1 MEECNSYL
9 ELKCG
14 NNIMP
19 SPPPPPPPP
28 LQVRWAVIWS
38 RCFKV
43 INERQSPRAGLF
55 SGLRA
60 LHSRRW
66 MEECEPSCLT
76 SPWRPP
82 ERRQAD
88 RRQGSDEWVTSP
100 RWRLPVC
107 SGLFGQSGGKI
118 QNRAMRSECAH
129 KAEHTAAQNHVKES
143 ARLRLTLGVLQHR
156 EGAKKPVPPEKCSL
170 WA

>member
-1 MEECNSYL
+1 MNDKAPEPVCSQ
-9 ELKCG
+9 G
-14 NNIMP
+14 
-19 SPPPPPPPP
+19 S
-28 LQVRWAVIWS
+28 S
-38 RCFKV
+38 RH
-43 INERQSPRAGLF
+43 AGEWR
-55 SGLRA
+55 S
-60 LHSRRW
+60 S
-66 MEECEPSCLT
+66 ECELSCLT

-129 KAEHTAAQNHVKES
+129 KAEHTLQKHVKES
-143 ARLRLTLGVLQHR
+143 VKLLLTLSLLHRTEARKGDSVL
-156 EGAKKPVPPEKCSL
+156 PEKCSL
-170 WA
+170 REERKL

>member
-1 MEECNSYL
+1 MRQLFSV
-9 ELKCG
+9 KRG
-14 NNIMP
+14 NNMM
-19 SPPPPPPPP
+19 STLLPPPPPHPPP
-28 LQVRWAVIWS
+28 PSSWQQPCAGAPGGNLIPLL
-38 RCFKV
+38 FKV
-43 INERQSPRAGLF
+43 INERQSSGAGLF

-60 LHSRRW
+60 PRRW

-129 KAEHTAAQNHVKES
+129 KAEHTPRNMWRNPWS
-143 ARLRLTLGVLQHR
+143 C
-156 EGAKKPVPPEKCSL
+156 CSH
-170 WA
+170 WASFS

>member
-1 MEECNSYL
+1 MEA
-9 ELKCG
+9 
-14 NNIMP
+14 
-19 SPPPPPPPP
+19 
-28 LQVRWAVIWS
+28 VRSA
-38 RCFKV
+38 R
-43 INERQSPRAGLF
+43 L
-55 SGLRA
+55 
-60 LHSRRW
+60 
-66 MEECEPSCLT
+66 SCLT

-129 KAEHTAAQNHVKES
+129 KAEHTLQKHVKES
-143 ARLRLTLGVLQHR
+143 VKLLLTLGVLQHGGAGKR
-156 EGAKKPVPPEKCSL
+156 ESVLRGKVQFVSIKRALSL
-170 WA
+170 KSRHMWCGDDCAADIYSNLNKLMIW

>member
-1 MEECNSYL
+1 MEES
-9 ELKCG
+9 EL
-14 NNIMP
+14 
-19 SPPPPPPPP
+19 
-28 LQVRWAVIWS
+28 
-38 RCFKV
+38 
-43 INERQSPRAGLF
+43 
-55 SGLRA
+55 
-60 LHSRRW
+60 
-66 MEECEPSCLT
+66 SCLM

-129 KAEHTAAQNHVKES
+129 KAEHTLQRHVKES
-143 ARLRLTLGVLQHR
+143 VKLLLTLRVLQR
-156 EGAKKPVPPEKCSL
+156 PEAAKKRTLE
-170 WA
+170 A

>member
-1 MEECNSYL
+1 
-9 ELKCG
+9 
-14 NNIMP
+14 
-19 SPPPPPPPP
+19 
-28 LQVRWAVIWS
+28 
-38 RCFKV
+38 
-43 INERQSPRAGLF
+43 
-55 SGLRA
+55 
-60 LHSRRW
+60 

-156 EGAKKPVPPEKCSL
+156 EAANKACAARKVQFVSIRKALGLKGRDCRQDKRCGNDCAAYFQKQQSALK
-170 WA
+170 

>member
-1 MEECNSYL
+1 MASGPCVKECDVDVL
-9 ELKCG
+9 LKAQHRG
-14 NNIMP
+14 RTVLP
-19 SPPPPPPPP
+19 RLTAAA

-38 RCFKV
+38 HCFKV
-43 INERQSPRAGLF
+43 INGRQKPQ
-55 SGLRA
+55 
-60 LHSRRW
+60 SRFVPGATAHRW
-66 MEECEPSCLT
+66 MEECERSCLT

-118 QNRAMRSECAH
+118 RNRTMWSECAH
-129 KAEHTAAQNHVKES
+129 KAEHTARKHVKES
-143 ARLRLTLGVLQHR
+143 AARG
-156 EGAKKPVPPEKCSL
+156 CSNGRKRAAVDV
-170 WA
+170 WSAFK